1 MQSMRRLAV
10 LVSGLAVALGGTGC
24 PRRDQPEPVAAE
36 EWRDNPGLLPK
47 PAGRVLGERTTIEE
61 DARLAEFSQGAAAPS
76 LGTGSAEEE
85 FIAAA
90 DAGQAW
96 AQTRLGMIYAR
107 TPDDMI
113 LWDKAIRL
121 FELAAAQGDA
131 EALYELSGMAAAGR
145 GMPASDVT
153 AFDYM
158 KRAAEAGMAEAQYRL
173 ASMFSEG
180 RGTAPDAAA
189 AIAWGRRA
197 AEQGHTRAQ
206 FTLGC
211 LLIGLPDAATKQEA
225 LKWLDAATGAGNRQ
239 ASLFLATALARGEY
253 DLPKD
258 ETRSEQLLRPLA
270 EQDDPEA
277 QFVIAW
283 LYMFGEKFAT
293 RREEARGWLEKA
305 AANGHPQAAGALAS
319 LPSPDQPKM
328 RVEPTQPR
336 S

>member
-1 MQSMRRLAV
+1 MQRVAAV
-10 LVSGLAVALGGTGC
+10 SVWLAVALGGTGC
-24 PRRDQPEPVAAE
+24 PRRAEPEKPPVAE
-36 EWRDNPGLLPK
+36 EWQANPGLLPK
-47 PAGRVLGERTTIEE
+47 PAGRVLGERTTIDE
-61 DARLAEFSQGAAAPS
+61 DARLAEFSQGSAAPS
-76 LGTGSAEEE
+76 MTAGSTEEE

-96 AQTRLGMIYAR
+96 AQTRLGIMYAR
-107 TPDDMI
+107 APDDVI

-131 EALYELSGMAAAGR
+131 EALYELSEMASVGR

-173 ASMFSEG
+173 ASKFSEG
-180 RGTAPDAAA
+180 RGTVPDPAA
-189 AIAWGRRA
+189 AIEWGRRA

-211 LLIGLPDAATKQEA
+211 LLISSPEAAKKQEA
-225 LKWLDAATGAGNRQ
+225 LKWLDAATGAGERQ
-239 ASLFLATALARGEY
+239 ATLFLATALARGEY

-258 ETRSEQLLRPLA
+258 EMRSEQLLRPLA
-270 EQDDPEA
+270 EKNDPEA

-283 LYMFGEKFAT
+283 LYMFGEKFAA
-293 RREEARGWLEKA
+293 RRDEARGWLEKA
-305 AANGHPQAAGALAS
+305 ATNGHPQAAGALAS

>member
-1 MQSMRRLAV
+1 MVV
-10 LVSGLAVALGGTGC
+10 LGLAAAWGVTGC
-24 PRRDQPEPVAAE
+24 PRRSQPEPPVAE

-61 DARLAEFSQGAAAPS
+61 DARRTEFSRGAAAPAVA
-76 LGTGSAEEE
+76 TGSAEEE

-96 AQTRLGMIYAR
+96 AQTRLGIMYAR
-107 TPDDMI
+107 SPDDVI
-113 LWDKAIRL
+113 LWNKAIRL

-131 EALYELSGMAAAGR
+131 EALCELSGMASAGR

-180 RGTAPDAAA
+180 RGTAPDPAA

-197 AEQGHTRAQ
+197 AQQGHTRAQ

-211 LLIGLPDAATKQEA
+211 LLISSPEAATKQEA
-225 LKWLDAATGAGNRQ
+225 LRWLDAATGAGERQ

-270 EQDDPEA
+270 EKNDAEA

-283 LYMFGEKFAT
+283 LYMFGEKFAA
-293 RREEARGWLEKA
+293 RRDEARGWLEKA